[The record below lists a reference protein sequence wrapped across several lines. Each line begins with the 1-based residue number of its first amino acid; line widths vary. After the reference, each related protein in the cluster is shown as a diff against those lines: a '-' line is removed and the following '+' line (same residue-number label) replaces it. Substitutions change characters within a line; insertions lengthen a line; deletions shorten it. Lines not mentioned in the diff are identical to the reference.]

1 MKAFTPKKPTKAP
14 TPAKTIPP
22 LRATP
27 MPTILPA
34 TPKDPPKAAPKAPPP
49 IAPILSLV
57 VTTLVAF
64 PIGVFFNSS
73 SFLIASCFIARASA
87 SSLCRSA
94 SSRSIVFFLSL
105 SALNAEIIKIIRI
118 IIIIEGLNN
127 ADQNDIILV
136 SDVDEIPNLEKINF
150 KKISE
155 KLILFNQGMFYYKFN
170 LKLPNFIWT
179 GTKACKKKN
188 LFSPQWLRNIK
199 DKKYPF
205 YRIDTL
211 FSKTKYTNIKFI
223 IEGGW
228 HFTNIKTAEE
238 IRNKLKSYL
247 HHREFDV
254 DPISVEDI
262 NKIINNKI
270 AIYDL
275 NVDKRSNK
283 FGNGKKLENYEIN
296 SLPKYLQNNSEKY
309 KEWID

>member
-1 MKAFTPKKPTKAP
+1 MYFDEE
-14 TPAKTIPP
+14 IVLD
-22 LRATP
+22 LR
-27 MPTILPA
+27 LN
-34 TPKDPPKAAPKAPPP
+34 
-49 IAPILSLV
+49 
-57 VTTLVAF
+57 TLNEYVDYF
-64 PIGVFFNSS
+64 VIVES
-73 SFLIASCFIARASA
+73 SFNHKGEKRELKFNLKKFEKFSK
-87 SSLCRSA
+87 
-94 SSRSIVFFLSL
+94 
-105 SALNAEIIKIIRI
+105 KIIYLVYDKVPQK
-118 IIIIEGLNN
+118 IEPINSTDNEDEKSRKYIFNAYLRENAQRNYIFKGLYH
-127 ADQNDIILV
+127 ADPNDIILV

-150 KKISE
+150 NKISE
-155 KLILFNQGMFYYKFN
+155 KLIFFNQSMFYYKFN
-170 LKLPNFIWT
+170 LKLPNLIWT